1 MDEEFPERIEYADLD
16 DEDLV
21 ESMEQIKGLMQTFLK
36 GGDAKLAEG
45 LQGSIDRMAKE
56 LEGRKERYE
65 ALEGPEAS

>member
-1 MDEEFPERIEYADLD
+1 
-16 DEDLV
+16 
-21 ESMEQIKGLMQTFLK
+21 MEQIKGLMQTFLK